1 MRLGAHT
8 PNESRP
14 ASRLWRA
21 ILAGAEWLAREQ
33 LRHAKREI
41 NPRIIEQ
48 IALSNPEAAREIR
61 KLFDL

>member
-1 MRLGAHT
+1 LRDE
-8 PNESRP
+8 PPP

-21 ILAGAEWLAREQ
+21 ILVAAEWLAREQ
-33 LRHAKREI
+33 LRHAAREI
-41 NPRIIEQ
+41 NPRIIDQ